1 LIKKLE
7 TLADKWEAGGTNG
20 GGANSES
27 DNAEA
32 PKDDQMATT
41 APTKKSKVVKARGC
55 KFGLKYYLFS
65 LNLCF

>member
-7 TLADKWEAGGTNG
+7 ILADKWEAGGTNG
-20 GGANSES
+20 GGANSEG

-32 PKDDQMATT
+32 SKDDQIATT

-55 KFGLKYYLFS
+55 
-65 LNLCF
+65 